1 MTGLPVQSEVVVV
14 GGGVVGLSVAYEL
27 ARRGRR
33 VLVLDRDELP
43 GIATRAA
50 AGMLA
55 PTSEADL
62 ADRTLVELEI
72 DSLRRYPGF
81 IAGIETLT
89 GQSCGH
95 RRDGTLWVAL
105 NRDQEGDLERLA
117 AMQRAKGLAA
127 SWLSARDTLARE
139 PHLSGRVVSGLLI
152 DGDHQVDPRALAA
165 ALRTAIVALGGQVAT
180 GCRVTRI
187 EDEAGRVRG
196 VSGDVDGKAVRL
208 ACEVA
213 VLAAGVWSGEVTA
226 PLPPLGLRPV
236 KGQLVRLAGPELVRH
251 VVRSPDVYLVPR
263 RGGELLLGAT
273 MEEQGL
279 DALPTAGAVLDLLR
293 EAWRILPGVYDLAVI
308 ELSVGFRPA
317 VRDHRPVIG
326 AAATHG
332 LYVATGHFR
341 NGVLLAPATAHYLAE
356 WIVQGAPPV
365 ALAPFGVERLEA
377 SAAVTAPGGAGR

>member
-1 MTGLPVQSEVVVV
+1 MTFQAS
-14 GGGVVGLSVAYEL
+14 
-27 ARRGRR
+27 RR
-33 VLVLDRDELP
+33 VRR
-43 GIATRAA
+43 RACSRRPRR
-50 AGMLA
+50 
-55 PTSEADL
+55 PTSPTP
-62 ADRTLVELEI
+62 RSSELEL
-72 DSLRRYPGF
+72 DSLRRYPEF
-81 IAGIETLT
+81 VAGIESLA
-89 GQSCGH
+89 GRSCGY
-95 RRDGTLWVAL
+95 RTDGTLWVAL

-127 SWLSARDTLARE
+127 SWLSPQEALARE
-139 PHLSGRVVSGLLI
+139 PHLSGRIVAGLLI
-152 DGDHQVDPRALAA
+152 DGDHQVDPRALGA
-165 ALRTAIVALGGQVAT
+165 ALRTAIAALGGRVVT
-180 GCRVTRI
+180 GCRVSRI
-187 EDEAGRVRG
+187 EAAGRPALR
-196 VSGDVDGKAVRL
+196 VSGDAGGTAFRVAGD
-208 ACEVA
+208 VA
-213 VLAAGVWSGEVTA
+213 VLAAGVWSGEVDA

-236 KGQLVRLAGPELVRH
+236 KGQLVRLGGPELLRH

-293 EAWRILPGVYDLAVI
+293 EAWRILPGLYDLAVT

-326 AAATHG
+326 ATATHG

-356 WIVQGAPPV
+356 WIAKGAAPT

-377 SAAVTAPGGAGR
+377 PAVTASGVAGR

>member
-1 MTGLPVQSEVVVV
+1 MSGVPVRSEIVVV

-27 ARRGRR
+27 ARRGRQ
-33 VLVLDRDELP
+33 VVVLDRDELA
-43 GIATRAA
+43 GVATRAA

-62 ADRTLVELEI
+62 ADDALVELEV

-81 IAGIETLT
+81 VAGIEALS

-95 RRDGTLWVAL
+95 RADGTLWVAL

-117 AMQRAKGLAA
+117 SMQRAKGLAA
-127 SWLSARDTLARE
+127 SWLSSHDTLVRE
-139 PHLSGRVVSGLLI
+139 PHISGRVVAGLLI

-165 ALRTAIVALGGQVAT
+165 SLRTAIAALGGRIVT
-180 GCRVTRI
+180 TCRVTRI
-187 EDEAGRVRG
+187 EDEAGRIRG
-196 VSGDVDGKAVRL
+196 VAGETHSGPFRV
-208 ACEVA
+208 ACDVA
-213 VLAAGVWSGEVTA
+213 VLAAGVWSGDVEA

-236 KGQLVRLAGPELVRH
+236 KGQLVRLAGPELLRR

-293 EAWRILPGVYDLAVI
+293 EAWRILPGIYDLAVT

-317 VRDHRPVIG
+317 VRDHRPVVG
-326 AAATHG
+326 AAATRG
-332 LYVATGHFR
+332 LFVATGHFR

-356 WIVQGAPPV
+356 WIVEGVPPL
-365 ALAPFGVERLEA
+365 ALAPFGVERLER
-377 SAAVTAPGGAGR
+377 AATAVPGGTGR

>member
-1 MTGLPVQSEVVVV
+1 VE
-14 GGGVVGLSVAYEL
+14 YEL
-27 ARRGRR
+27 ARRGRQ
-33 VLVLDRDELP
+33 VVVLDRDELA
-43 GIATRAA
+43 GVATRAA

-62 ADRTLVELEI
+62 ADDVLVELEV

-81 IAGIETLT
+81 VAGIEALS

-95 RRDGTLWVAL
+95 RADGTLWVAL

-117 AMQRAKGLAA
+117 SMQRAKGLAA
-127 SWLSARDTLARE
+127 SWLSFHDTLVRE
-139 PHLSGRVVSGLLI
+139 PHVSARVVAGLLI

-165 ALRTAIVALGGQVAT
+165 SLRTAIVALDGRIVT
-180 GCRVTRI
+180 TCRVTRI
-187 EDEAGRVRG
+187 EDEAGRIRG
-196 VSGDVDGKAVRL
+196 VVGDAHGGPFRV
-208 ACEVA
+208 ACDVA
-213 VLAAGVWSGEVTA
+213 VLAAGVWSGDVEA

-236 KGQLVRLAGPELVRH
+236 KGQLVRLAGPELIRH

-293 EAWRILPGVYDLAVI
+293 EAWRILPGIYDLAVT

-317 VRDHRPVIG
+317 VRDHRPVVG
-326 AAATHG
+326 AAATRG
-332 LYVATGHFR
+332 LFVATGHFR

-356 WIVQGAPPV
+356 WIVEGVPPL
-365 ALAPFGVERLEA
+365 ALAPFGVERLERA
-377 SAAVTAPGGAGR
+377 AAAVPGGAGR

>member
-1 MTGLPVQSEVVVV
+1 MTGLPARSEVVVV
-14 GGGVVGLSVAYEL
+14 GGGVVGLAVAYEL
-27 ARRGRR
+27 ARRGRG
-33 VLVLDRDELP
+33 VLVLDRDDLP
-43 GIATRAA
+43 GVATRAA

-62 ADRTLVELEI
+62 ADSTLVQLEL
-72 DSLRRYPGF
+72 DSLRRYPEF
-81 IAGIETLT
+81 VAGVESLA
-89 GQSCGH
+89 GRSCGY
-95 RRDGTLWVAL
+95 RTDGTLWVAL
-105 NRDQEGDLERLA
+105 NRDQEGDLDRLA

-127 SWLSARDTLARE
+127 SWLSPPEALARE
-139 PHLSGRVVSGLLI
+139 PHLSGRIVAGLLI
-152 DGDHQVDPRALAA
+152 DGDHQVDPRALGA
-165 ALRTAIVALGGQVAT
+165 ALRTAIAALGGQVVT
-180 GCRVTRI
+180 GYRVSRI
-187 EDEAGRVRG
+187 EAAGRQALQ
-196 VSGDVDGKAVRL
+196 VSGNAGGTAFRVAGDVV
-208 ACEVA
+208 
-213 VLAAGVWSGEVTA
+213 VLAAGAWSGEVDA

-236 KGQLVRLAGPELVRH
+236 KGQLVRLGGPELLRH

-293 EAWRILPGVYDLAVI
+293 EAWRILPGLYDLAVT

-326 AAATHG
+326 ATATHG

-356 WIVQGAPPV
+356 WIANGAV
-365 ALAPFGVERLEA
+365 STALAPFGVERLEA
-377 SAAVTAPGGAGR
+377 PAVTTSGVAGR